1 MEEQKI
7 SIEYPLQTKSPNI
20 VWGMISNAAG
30 LQKWIADEVTEEEDR
45 MIFTW
50 GQPWTERDTKTS
62 HIIEVEKFHYIR
74 MKWDYH
80 ESEEAYWELRIEKS
94 EMTDHLNLIITD
106 YCKPDDIDDIRE
118 LWNNDLERL
127 HQVSGL

>member
-1 MEEQKI
+1 MGEQKI
-7 SIEYPLQTKSPNI
+7 SIEYPLQTKSPHI

-30 LQKWIADEVTEEEDR
+30 LQKWIADEVTEEEGK

-62 HIIEVEKFHYIR
+62 HIIEIEKFHYIR

-80 ESEEAYWELRIEKS
+80 ESEEAYWEMRIEKS
-94 EMTDHLNLIITD
+94 EMTGHLNLIITD

>member
-1 MEEQKI
+1 
-7 SIEYPLQTKSPNI
+7 
-20 VWGMISNAAG
+20 MISNAAG
-30 LQKWIADEVTEEEDR
+30 LQKWIADEVTEEEGK

-62 HIIEVEKFHYIR
+62 HIIEIEKFHYIR

-80 ESEEAYWELRIEKS
+80 ESEEAYWEMRIEKS
-94 EMTDHLNLIITD
+94 EMTGHLNLIITD